1 MTMRHKN
8 ILLPLLLALALLLG
22 TGPAAAAAPR
32 RPELFCSQSRED
44 GVLAL
49 ALEGL
54 DGSGVYGAQV
64 ELTLSGEYPDCTF
77 TPYGAGSYSPDCRAA
92 VSRGQTQVTIYLTSS
107 SPLNNRDVLE
117 LGTLDLRGA
126 AAEGLLPQSAR
137 MTLLDRGLAA
147 LPGTMSGAV
156 PVSGAIRESGGTTA
170 PEKPAAPGSSDGVPN
185 PGTVVLPFLD
195 VGQRD
200 WFYDAVRFVYARG
213 MMSGTDP
220 HTFSPNQTTTRG
232 MIVTIL
238 HRLEGSPAAAG
249 TAFRDVPAA
258 MYYAQPIAWA
268 SANGIVTGFGDGT
281 FQPESPITR
290 EQLAAI
296 LMRYTRYKGLD
307 VSARAGLEA
316 FPDRDRISPYAQDA
330 MAWSVSAGLI
340 GGMDGLLAPAGSATR
355 AQAATI
361 LMRLCTSVVKLS

>member
-1 MTMRHKN
+1 M
-8 ILLPLLLALALLLG
+8 
-22 TGPAAAAAPR
+22 
-32 RPELFCSQSRED
+32 
-44 GVLAL
+44 
-49 ALEGL
+49 
-54 DGSGVYGAQV
+54 
-64 ELTLSGEYPDCTF
+64 ELTLAGEYPDCVF
-77 TPYGAGSYSPDCRAA
+77 TAYSAGVYSPDCRAS
-92 VSRGQTQVTIYLTSS
+92 VSRGQTQVTLYLTSS
-107 SPLNNRDVLE
+107 APLNSRDVLE
-117 LGTLDLRGA
+117 LGTLDLRRA

-147 LPGTMSGAV
+147 LPGTMSGTV
-156 PVSGAIRESGGTTA
+156 PVSGAIRESGGAAA
-170 PEKPAAPGSSDGVPN
+170 PEKPAAPPPGSSGPSAPSPD
-185 PGTVVLPFLD
+185 PGDVVLPFLD
-195 VGQRD
+195 VGPQD

-220 HTFSPNQTTTRG
+220 HAFSPSQTTTRG

-238 HRLEGSPAAAG
+238 HRLEGSPAATG

-268 SANGIVTGFGDGT
+268 SANGIVTGFGDGS

-296 LMRYTRYKGLD
+296 LMRYARYKGLD

-316 FPDRDRISPYAQDA
+316 FPDRDKISPYAQDA
-330 MAWSVSAGLI
+330 MAWAVSAGLI

-361 LMRLCTSVVKLS
+361 LMRLCTSVLKTS